1 MADDPPQK
9 LAADLPPDLARLLEA
24 RNEAQVDGAWA
35 TFLSA
40 YHKLV
45 LYAIRSTERDRD
57 VVMDCYAYV
66 LDQLRRDDF
75 RRLRAFAAKG
85 RAKFTTWL
93 VVVTQRLVLDHRRAR
108 YGRERPVAN
117 PRVADPFE
125 ARRRLAD
132 LVASEVDITQVED
145 SGAANPDRNLSARE
159 RRSALQSVFT
169 DLAERDQLLLSLR
182 FQDERSA
189 REIAQIM
196 DYPSPFHVY
205 RRLKAVLE
213 QLRADLESRGI
224 DGAEPWAGAVPPTRP
239 SRSSRAGRCTS

>member
-1 MADDPPQK
+1 MAEDPSRST
-9 LAADLPPDLARLLEA
+9 AADLPPELAQLLEA
-24 RNEAQVDGAWA
+24 RNAAQADSAWQR
-35 TFLSA
+35 FLA
-40 YHKLV
+40 VYHKLV

-57 VVMDCYAYV
+57 TVMDCYAHV
-66 LDQLRRDDF
+66 LEQLRKDDY

-93 VVVTQRLVLDHRRAR
+93 VVVTQRLALDQRRAR

-117 PRVADPFE
+117 PRVTDPFE

-145 SGAANPDRNLSARE
+145 SGTANPDRSLSVQE
-159 RRSALQSVFT
+159 RHSALQSA
-169 DLAERDQLLLSLR
+169 LAGMAGRDQLLLSLR

-205 RRLKAVLE
+205 RRLRAVLE
-213 QLRADLESRGI
+213 QLRADLEARGI
-224 DGAEPWAGAVPPTRP
+224 DGAEP
-239 SRSSRAGRCTS
+239 

>member
-1 MADDPPQK
+1 MAEESPQK
-9 LAADLPPDLARLLEA
+9 PASDLPPELARLLEA
-24 RNEAQVDGAWA
+24 RSEAQADSAWA
-35 TFLSA
+35 KFLSA

-57 VVMDCYAYV
+57 AVMDCYAYV
-66 LDQLRRDDF
+66 LEQLRKDDY
-75 RRLRAFAAKG
+75 RRLRVFAARGK
-85 RAKFTTWL
+85 AKFSTWL
-93 VVVTQRLVLDHRRAR
+93 VVVTQRLVLDHRRMR

-117 PRVADPFE
+117 PRVTDPFE

-132 LVASEVDITQVED
+132 LVASDIDIAQLED
-145 SGAANPDRNLSARE
+145 SGASNPDRGLSLRE
-159 RRSALQSVFT
+159 RHSALQSALAG
-169 DLAERDQLLLSLR
+169 LAERDQLLLSLR

-213 QLRADLESRGI
+213 QLRAVLESRGI
-224 DGAEPWAGAVPPTRP
+224 DGAEP
-239 SRSSRAGRCTS
+239 